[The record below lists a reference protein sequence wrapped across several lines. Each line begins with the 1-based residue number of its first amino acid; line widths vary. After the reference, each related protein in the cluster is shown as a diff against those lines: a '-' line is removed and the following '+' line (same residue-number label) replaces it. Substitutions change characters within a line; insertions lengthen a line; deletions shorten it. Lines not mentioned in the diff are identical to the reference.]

1 MYNIQD
7 NQRKV
12 VFNFMIRTEAREK
25 AFAIIFEKSIND
37 EPVPALIALS
47 EECVGVKINTFATGL
62 INGVVDNMDAIDD
75 KISQNLKGWS
85 VGRISKTALA
95 ILRLAVYEIN
105 YCDETPDS
113 VAANEAIELAK
124 KYCGDDEPSF
134 INGILGAIIKSKSW
148 F

>member
-1 MYNIQD
+1 
-7 NQRKV
+7 
-12 VFNFMIRTEAREK
+12 MIRTEAREK

-134 INGILGAIIKSKSW
+134 INGILGAIIKSKS
-148 F
+148 

>member
-134 INGILGAIIKSKSW
+134 INGILGAIIKSKS
-148 F
+148 

>member
-1 MYNIQD
+1 
-7 NQRKV
+7 
-12 VFNFMIRTEAREK
+12 MIRTEAREK

-47 EECVGVKINTFATGL
+47 EECVGVKINAFATGL

-134 INGILGAIIKSKSW
+134 INGILGAIIKSKS
-148 F
+148 

>member
-85 VGRISKTALA
+85 VGTISKTALA

-105 YCDETPDS
+105 YSDETPDS

-134 INGILGAIIKSKSW
+134 INGILGAIIKSKS
-148 F
+148 

>member
-105 YCDETPDS
+105 YSDETPDS

-134 INGILGAIIKSKSW
+134 INGILGAIIKSKS
-148 F
+148 

>member
-75 KISQNLKGWS
+75 KISHNLKGWS

-134 INGILGAIIKSKSW
+134 INGILGAIIKSKS
-148 F
+148 